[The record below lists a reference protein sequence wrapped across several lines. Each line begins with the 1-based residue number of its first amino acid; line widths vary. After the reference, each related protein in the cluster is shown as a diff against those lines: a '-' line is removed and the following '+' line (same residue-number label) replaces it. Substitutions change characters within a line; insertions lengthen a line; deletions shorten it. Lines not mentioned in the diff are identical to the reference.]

1 MDFKQYRDLL
11 LSSIPTAV
19 SASGGNFVTCRCF
32 YCPDGKDPKSKH
44 MYIAIPKND
53 NEVSWYYCHKCHAS
67 GIVTNEVLMKWGVYD
82 NQIGI
87 DITNHNK
94 NYRRNNIRNTKTS
107 RAIYL
112 NNSFTSNNETSLYKL
127 NYINNRIGTNLSYED
142 LRKLKICLNL
152 KDLLDCNHIQTITRD
167 PRVVDQLDANFLGF
181 ISIDNSFI
189 NMRRLCDEGKVISS
203 IDSRYINYKI
213 FNFNEDEFD
222 MQRFYTIP
230 TSIDLLSTERIKIH
244 VAEGPFDI
252 LSIYQN
258 IRKGEPGIYSSIGGS
273 NYQGTIF
280 YFLKTYKLP
289 YVEIHLYP
297 DNDKYGSNYKMK
309 SISDLFNSLGIPVY
323 IHRNIYPDQKD
334 FGVSPNLIQES
345 IYQL

>member
-1 MDFKQYRDLL
+1 
-11 LSSIPTAV
+11 
-19 SASGGNFVTCRCF
+19 
-32 YCPDGKDPKSKH
+32 
-44 MYIAIPKND
+44 
-53 NEVSWYYCHKCHAS
+53 
-67 GIVTNEVLMKWGVYD
+67 
-82 NQIGI
+82 
-87 DITNHNK
+87 
-94 NYRRNNIRNTKTS
+94 
-107 RAIYL
+107 
-112 NNSFTSNNETSLYKL
+112 
-127 NYINNRIGTNLSYED
+127 
-142 LRKLKICLNL
+142 
-152 KDLLDCNHIQTITRD
+152 
-167 PRVVDQLDANFLGF
+167 
-181 ISIDNSFI
+181 
-189 NMRRLCDEGKVISS
+189 
-203 IDSRYINYKI
+203 
-213 FNFNEDEFD
+213 
-222 MQRFYTIP
+222 MQRFYTVP

-273 NYQGTIF
+273 NYQGTVF